1 MVKLAGKHF
10 KAATLNL
17 FSEAKENKLI
27 LNKNIGYLRR
37 EIDDTK

>member
-10 KAATLNL
+10 KAASLNL
-17 FSEAKENKLI
+17 FSEGKENKLI
-27 LNKNIGYLRR
+27 LNKNVGYLSR